1 MTMSEKLNAA
11 PTRPE
16 SVVETGAELEAR
28 VSGTSANAA
37 IIGIGN
43 RLLRDDGVGPRVI
56 DALEGSQDL
65 PEGVRLFDAGTT
77 GFLALEAMSG
87 CERAIVVDAIQTGKE
102 PGTVQEYRFKDGG
115 FTEEIPQM
123 TMHDISFT
131 EALIYAREVYELP
144 TDVRIIGVEPESLS
158 TGLELTTPVTAAIPE
173 ILDRIAR
180 YEPLIEPEQLA
191 EYQMRPPQMVK
202 DK

>member
-1 MTMSEKLNAA
+1 MSEKLNAA

-16 SVVETGAELEAR
+16 SVVEAGAELEAR
-28 VSGTSANAA
+28 VSGNSANAA

-56 DALEGSQDL
+56 DALEESQDL

-102 PGTVQEYRFKDGG
+102 PGTVQEYRFKDGE
-115 FTEEIPQM
+115 FSEEIPQM

-173 ILDRIAR
+173 ILDRIAS
-180 YEPLIEPEQLA
+180 YEPLIDPEQLA
-191 EYQMRPPQMVK
+191 EYQVRPPQMVK

>member
-173 ILDRIAR
+173 ILDRIAS

>member
-1 MTMSEKLNAA
+1 MSEKLNAA

-115 FTEEIPQM
+115 FSEEIPQM

>member
-16 SVVETGAELEAR
+16 SVVEAGAELEAR
-28 VSGTSANAA
+28 VSGNSANAA

-56 DALEGSQDL
+56 DALEESQDL

-102 PGTVQEYRFKDGG
+102 PGTVQEYRFKDGE
-115 FTEEIPQM
+115 FSEEIPQM

-173 ILDRIAR
+173 ILDRIAS
-180 YEPLIEPEQLA
+180 YEPLIDPEQLA
-191 EYQMRPPQMVK
+191 EYQVRPPQMVK

>member
-1 MTMSEKLNAA
+1 MTMSEKLNAT

-16 SVVETGAELEAR
+16 SVVEAGAELEAR
-28 VSGTSANAA
+28 VSGNSANAA

-43 RLLRDDGVGPRVI
+43 RLLQDDGVGPRVI
-56 DALEGSQDL
+56 DALEESQDL

-173 ILDRIAR
+173 ILDRIAS

-191 EYQMRPPQMVK
+191 EYQVRPPQMVK

>member
-1 MTMSEKLNAA
+1 MSEKLNAA
-11 PTRPE
+11 PKRPE
-16 SVVETGAELEAR
+16 SVVEAGAELEAR
-28 VSGTSANAA
+28 VSGNSANAA

-56 DALEGSQDL
+56 DALEESQDL

-102 PGTVQEYRFKDGG
+102 PGTVQEYRFKDGE
-115 FTEEIPQM
+115 FSEEIPQM

-173 ILDRIAR
+173 ILDRIAS
-180 YEPLIEPEQLA
+180 YEPLIDPEQLA
-191 EYQMRPPQMVK
+191 EYQVRPPQMVK

>member
-11 PTRPE
+11 PKRPE
-16 SVVETGAELEAR
+16 SVVEAGAELEAR
-28 VSGTSANAA
+28 VSGNSANAA

-56 DALEGSQDL
+56 DALEESQDL

-102 PGTVQEYRFKDGG
+102 PGTVQEYRFKDGE
-115 FTEEIPQM
+115 FSEEIPQM

-173 ILDRIAR
+173 ILDRIAS
-180 YEPLIEPEQLA
+180 YEPLIDPEQLA
-191 EYQMRPPQMVK
+191 EYQVRPPQMVK
-202 DK
+202 DR

>member
-11 PTRPE
+11 PKRPE
-16 SVVETGAELEAR
+16 SVVEAGAELEAR
-28 VSGTSANAA
+28 VSGNSANAA

-56 DALEGSQDL
+56 DALEESQDL

-102 PGTVQEYRFKDGG
+102 PGTVQEYRFKDGE
-115 FTEEIPQM
+115 FSEEIPQM

-173 ILDRIAR
+173 ILDRIAS
-180 YEPLIEPEQLA
+180 YEPLIDPEQLA
-191 EYQMRPPQMVK
+191 EYQVRPPQMVK